1 MPKSYPPPWP
11 CMGIQHAR
19 NASPS
24 FHSWGKNLL
33 PCGRSRGA
41 SASRGAAAALFP
53 GFWLDGKRQCGNHI
67 FWKFWRKRRCAALR
81 ALWAATQAC
90 GKKKTRPVPRAVS
103 KGSRRGFAKPCPVWP
118 AGGIDQADAPPA
130 PLPAPKAC
138 NAVAIGIKAGK
149 WLKNATQEGHR
160 LSRSS
165 R

>member
-1 MPKSYPPPWP
+1 
-11 CMGIQHAR
+11 MGIQHAR

-41 SASRGAAAALFP
+41 SASRGAVAALFP
-53 GFWLDGKRQCGNHI
+53 GLWLDGKRQCGNHI
-67 FWKFWRKRRCAALR
+67 FWKFWCKRRRTAFRALR
-81 ALWAATQAC
+81 AGFPHALPTALQAC

-138 NAVAIGIKAGK
+138 NAVALGIKAGK